1 MIWGILTGL
10 AATLFQDAGYIFSRR
25 YVQRHGKS
33 YRLLL
38 LTQLYMGIAGI
49 AILFFVWPEHFP
61 DNWETWVIPLCGAAF
76 GSLFGQLFFFRAEKF
91 LEPSRI
97 SSLMGLRVLLVALAY
112 AIFRGRHYDLWQWG
126 GIAVAV
132 FSAVLMND
140 QNGKFRSHGL
150 GTFACAL
157 IFYCCSD
164 LSIKFL
170 IDALLHRGNYLVSAL
185 QALSFVNLLLL
196 LVTLPLLI
204 QSKPPKEKFA
214 QSLPFAGSWFI
225 KQIFLYIT
233 YALIDPVFGNVILSL
248 RGLLAL
254 VLAWSLTRL
263 GIDSGETPTDRATT
277 IRRIV
282 ATIFMGTAIVL
293 YSFTGSKI
301 L

>member
-112 AIFRGRHYDLWQWG
+112 AIFWGRHYDLW
-126 GIAVAV
+126 
-132 FSAVLMND
+132 
-140 QNGKFRSHGL
+140 
-150 GTFACAL
+150 
-157 IFYCCSD
+157 
-164 LSIKFL
+164 
-170 IDALLHRGNYLVSAL
+170 
-185 QALSFVNLLLL
+185 
-196 LVTLPLLI
+196 
-204 QSKPPKEKFA
+204 
-214 QSLPFAGSWFI
+214 
-225 KQIFLYIT
+225 
-233 YALIDPVFGNVILSL
+233 
-248 RGLLAL
+248 
-254 VLAWSLTRL
+254 
-263 GIDSGETPTDRATT
+263 
-277 IRRIV
+277 
-282 ATIFMGTAIVL
+282 
-293 YSFTGSKI
+293 
-301 L
+301 